1 MYKQIIAL
9 IRGQS
14 YTSVA
19 QVTERHA
26 LTILDQQIR
35 DAAAAIGQAKRA
47 LAVAVAE
54 DGQEKARLDAMAARQ
69 AGLEARAVAA
79 LQGGREDLALEAA
92 GAIAELQADREA
104 AGTARSAFGR
114 EIAQLRERLKDAE
127 RRFGALHRGR
137 RLARVG
143 EAVRRSRQF
152 DGALAVSDAEE
163 TLAGLRER
171 QVLAAAADDAMAGVT
186 TISQTIE
193 ERLGQAGFGAARPNA
208 EAILARLKTLAS
220 GQGDEST
227 STQQESY

>member
-14 YTSVA
+14 FEAVA

-35 DAAAAIGQAKRA
+35 DAAAAISHAKRA
-47 LAVAVAE
+47 LAVAIAE
-54 DGQEKARLDAMAARQ
+54 DAQEKTRLEAMAARQ
-69 AGLEARAVAA
+69 DGLEARAVAA

-92 GAIAELQADREA
+92 GAIAELQADRE
-104 AGTARSAFGR
+104 TAESARAAFGR
-114 EIAQLRERLKDAE
+114 EISQLRDRLKDAE

-163 TLAGLRER
+163 TLAALRER
-171 QVLAAAADDAMAGVT
+171 QILAAAADDALVSATNV
-186 TISQTIE
+186 SEAIE
-193 ERLGQAGFGAARPNA
+193 EKLGQAGFGARRPDA

-220 GQGDEST
+220 IEAANST
-227 STQQESY
+227 ST